1 MGKYLG
7 KTKHKRFKSN
17 GHKSRRIQRGG
28 KMTSA
33 KLKYL
38 LYLTKEY
45 PVRNSPSEIRRIVD
59 LDAKSNSKNKKVA
72 STIDSKDISEIIQIL
87 KNYTPQRVTAY
98 MQKLEAEES
107 AVVLE
112 RANTPPMTE
121 PRSTEMPF
129 RFGDPTIPD
138 VGSTE
143 DFGAYGHH
151 GVRHRPRSPRRLP
164 PAPMDT
170 AFLDALDSTDSVM
183 GPWALSV
190 ADPSHILPQHRY
202 GMRRVVHPP
211 APAPAPYSHDASV
224 STISSPRGHR
234 RAAAY
239 NHSLDVIPPSSHV
252 IPPSSHAPAELH
264 NSMDYLMRPDMRDR
278 MAAFRNR
285 PGAIA
290 RADFVDVSPD
300 IGVRGRGA
308 RAASPSSPHALPVAI
323 ADSVAFPA
331 SPIGLIT
338 NPELPRSTSESRR
351 GAVAPPASRDV
362 SRLSPRA
369 SNASMTSQLPM
380 GRGALQHSELDMVRY
395 DTGSSVAPLSRS
407 HSRPPSLLNSV
418 DYLEH
423 PQYPW
428 ERASA
433 ASLPPI
439 PPPASA
445 ARLQSVPASAARLP
459 SAPASAA
466 KAASPKSMVS
476 PKAKKQQQNQ
486 AWMLGMFDSTA
497 EQVARPDTE
506 EFDFTASVADLPR
519 ASTAKPMKSI
529 FGSDNDFDG
538 LFPKRRLVGVHDAG
552 PAMFARPQSD
562 SKSLQREL
570 EEAEQKIID
579 DEKRDEKIQEASRAL
594 KAKGDEKLR
603 EQREEREARERAQA
617 ALKKQKKDAKEVRTR
632 EYAARIAELEKIQQR
647 TSDQQ
652 AELARLK
659 TRLAY
664 GDDDDDDDDDD
675 SSGGGRRRTKRI
687 KKRGR
692 RSYKI
697 KKSRK
702 NGRNRRSGR
711 K

>member
-45 PVRNSPSEIRRIVD
+45 PVHNSPSEIRRIVN

-72 STIDSKDISEIIQIL
+72 STIDSKDINEIIQIL
-87 KNYTPQRVTAY
+87 KNYTSERVTAY
-98 MQKLEAEES
+98 MQQLEAEES
-107 AVVLE
+107 AIVLE

-121 PRSTEMPF
+121 HRSTEMPF
-129 RFGDPTIPD
+129 RFDPTIPD

-143 DFGAYGHH
+143 NFGAYGHP
-151 GVRHRPRSPRRLP
+151 GFRHRPRSPRRQP

-170 AFLDALDSTDSVM
+170 AYLDALDSTDSVI

-202 GMRRVVHPP
+202 GMRGVVHPP
-211 APAPAPYSHDASV
+211 APAPAPYSHDSSV

-234 RAAAY
+234 RAAAL
-239 NHSLDVIPPSSHV
+239 NPSLDVIPPSSH
-252 IPPSSHAPAELH
+252 
-264 NSMDYLMRPDMRDR
+264 
-278 MAAFRNR
+278 
-285 PGAIA
+285 AIA
-290 RADFVDVSPD
+290 GFVEVPLHL
-300 IGVRGRGA
+300 GVRRRGA
-308 RAASPSSPHALPVAI
+308 RAASPASSHVLPVAR

-407 HSRPPSLLNSV
+407 HSRPPSLLSSV
-418 DYLEH
+418 DYLDH
-423 PQYPW
+423 PQHLW
-428 ERASA
+428 ELPGAS
-433 ASLPPI
+433 SLPPI

-445 ARLQSVPASAARLP
+445 ARPP
-459 SAPASAA
+459 SASASAA

-476 PKAKKQQQNQ
+476 PKDKKQQQKQ
-486 AWMLGMFDSTA
+486 AWMLGMFDSAA
-497 EQVARPDTE
+497 EKVARPDTE
-506 EFDFTASVADLPR
+506 EFDFNASVADLPR

-529 FGSDNDFDG
+529 FGSDNDFSG
-538 LFPKRRLVGVHDAG
+538 LFPKRKLVAVHDAG
-552 PAMFARPQSD
+552 PAMLARPQSD

-570 EEAEQKIID
+570 EEAEQRIIEEDQKNAKI
-579 DEKRDEKIQEASRAL
+579 EKASRAA
-594 KAKGDEKLR
+594 KAIGDEILRKKREETKAR
-603 EQREEREARERAQA
+603 EQAQS
-617 ALKKQKKDAKEVRTR
+617 ALKQQKRDAKEARNR
-632 EYAARIAELEKIQQR
+632 EYATRIAELEQMPKR
-647 TSDQQ
+647 TSEQQ
-652 AELARLK
+652 LELTRLK
-659 TRLAY
+659 TRLAF
-664 GDDDDDDDDDD
+664 GDDDDDDDD

-702 NGRNRRSGR
+702 NMRYRRSGR

>member
-202 GMRRVVHPP
+202 GMRRVVHSP

-234 RAAAY
+234 KAAAY
-239 NHSLDVIPPSSHV
+239 NPSLDVIPPSSHV
-252 IPPSSHAPAELH
+252 IPPSSHAPAELY
-264 NSMDYLMRPDMRDR
+264 NSMDYLKRPEMRDR

-300 IGVRGRGA
+300 IGFRGQGA
-308 RAASPSSPHALPVAI
+308 RAASPSSSHVLPVAR

-362 SRLSPRA
+362 SRLSPTV

-380 GRGALQHSELDMVRY
+380 GRGALQHSELDMARY

-407 HSRPPSLLNSV
+407 HSRPPSALLSSI
-418 DYLEH
+418 DYLDH
-423 PQYPW
+423 PQHPW
-428 ERASA
+428 ERPGA

-445 ARLQSVPASAARLP
+445 A
-459 SAPASAA
+459 
-466 KAASPKSMVS
+466 KAASPRGMLS
-476 PKAKKQQQNQ
+476 PKAKKQEQKQ

-506 EFDFTASVADLPR
+506 VFDFNASVTDLPR

>member
-1 MGKYLG
+1 MPHYLG
-7 KTKHKRFKSN
+7 KTKHKRLKKYNS
-17 GHKSRRIQRGG
+17 SRRAQKGG
-28 KMTSA
+28 KLTSEKIEYIMSIIKKYSKRDLGGIKHIVSMDSKKKNKIALTVTDSDIKEVLQMIQTMVPTQIQQHIA
-33 KLKYL
+33 KL
-38 LYLTKEY
+38 
-45 PVRNSPSEIRRIVD
+45 SEEEKSERLPRADSVISVD
-59 LDAKSNSKNKKVA
+59 R
-72 STIDSKDISEIIQIL
+72 TSE
-87 KNYTPQRVTAY
+87 
-98 MQKLEAEES
+98 
-107 AVVLE
+107 
-112 RANTPPMTE
+112 
-121 PRSTEMPF
+121 PF

-143 DFGAYGHH
+143 NFGAYGHP
-151 GVRHRPRSPRRLP
+151 GFRHRPRSPRRLP

-170 AFLDALDSTDSVM
+170 AYLDALDSTDSVM

-202 GMRRVVHPP
+202 GMRGVVHPP

-239 NHSLDVIPPSSHV
+239 NPSLDVIPPSSHA
-252 IPPSSHAPAELH
+252 PSELH
-264 NSMDYLMRPDMRDR
+264 NSMDYLMRPEMRDR

-290 RADFVDVSPD
+290 RADSVDVPSHL
-300 IGVRGRGA
+300 GFRGKGA
-308 RAASPSSPHALPVAI
+308 RAPSPASSRVLPVAR
-323 ADSVAFPA
+323 ADSVSFPA

-351 GAVAPPASRDV
+351 GTVAPPASRDV

-380 GRGALQHSELDMVRY
+380 RRGALQHSELDMVRY

-407 HSRPPSLLNSV
+407 HSRAPSALLNSI
-418 DYLEH
+418 DYLDH
-423 PQYPW
+423 PQHPW
-428 ERASA
+428 EDPDA
-433 ASLPPI
+433 ASLPLI

-445 ARLQSVPASAARLP
+445 ARLQSAPASAARLP

-466 KAASPKSMVS
+466 KAASPRGMLS
-476 PKAKKQQQNQ
+476 PKAKKQEQRQ

-506 EFDFTASVADLPR
+506 DFDFTASVADLPR
-519 ASTAKPMKSI
+519 ASTAKPMKNI
-529 FGSDNDFDG
+529 FGSDNDFSS
-538 LFPKRRLVGVHDAG
+538 LFAKPRLVGVHDAG
-552 PAMFARPQSD
+552 PAMLARSKSD

-570 EEAEQKIID
+570 EEAEQRIID
-579 DEKRDEKIQEASRAL
+579 DEIKDQKIREASRAL

-603 EQREEREARERAQA
+603 KQREEREARERAQA
-617 ALKKQKKDAKEVRTR
+617 ALKKQRRDAKEAKTR
-632 EYAARIAELEKIQQR
+632 EDAARKAELEQIQQR

-652 AELARLK
+652 AELTRLK
-659 TRLAY
+659 TRLAF
-664 GDDDDDDDDDD
+664 GDDDDDDDD
-675 SSGGGRRRTKRI
+675 SSGGGRRRTRRI

>member
-7 KTKHKRFKSN
+7 KTTHKRFKSS

-28 KMTSA
+28 KMTSE

-38 LYLTKEY
+38 LELRKRFLVKDDPGEM
-45 PVRNSPSEIRRIVD
+45 RRIINID
-59 LDAKSNSKNKKVA
+59 IKSRSKNSKIA
-72 STIDSKDISEIIQIL
+72 STIDSKDIREIIQML
-87 KNYTPQRVTAY
+87 KTDTPEKITNYIQ
-98 MQKLEAEES
+98 QLENQES
-107 AVVLE
+107 SIVLE

-129 RFGDPTIPD
+129 RFDPTIPD

-143 DFGAYGHH
+143 NFGAYGHP
-151 GVRHRPRSPRRLP
+151 GFRHRPRSPRRVP
-164 PAPMDT
+164 PAPMDK
-170 AFLDALDSTDSVM
+170 AYLDALDSTDSVM

-190 ADPSHILPQHRY
+190 ADPSHIPPQHRY

-239 NHSLDVIPPSSHV
+239 NHSLDVIPPSSH
-252 IPPSSHAPAELH
+252 APADLYD
-264 NSMDYLMRPDMRDR
+264 SMDGLRPEMIDR
-278 MAAFRNR
+278 MAALRNR

-290 RADFVDVSPD
+290 RADFVDVPPG

-308 RAASPSSPHALPVAI
+308 RAASPSSSHVLPVAR

-407 HSRPPSLLNSV
+407 HSRPPSVLLNSV

-428 ERASA
+428 ERPSA

-445 ARLQSVPASAARLP
+445 ARLPSAPASAARPP
-459 SAPASAA
+459 SASASAA

-476 PKAKKQQQNQ
+476 PKANKQQQKQ

-497 EQVARPDTE
+497 EKVARPDTE
-506 EFDFTASVADLPR
+506 EFDFTASVAELPR

-552 PAMFARPQSD
+552 PAMLARPQSD

-579 DEKRDEKIQEASRAL
+579 DERRDQKIQEASRAA
-594 KAKGDEKLR
+594 KAIGDEILRKKREETKAR
-603 EQREEREARERAQA
+603 EQAQS
-617 ALKKQKKDAKEVRTR
+617 ALKQQKRDAKEARNR
-632 EYAARIAELEKIQQR
+632 EYATRIAELEQMPKR
-647 TSDQQ
+647 TSEQQ
-652 AELARLK
+652 LELTRLK
-659 TRLAY
+659 TRLAF
-664 GDDDDDDDDDD
+664 GDDDDDDDD

-702 NGRNRRSGR
+702 NMRYRRSGR

>member
-45 PVRNSPSEIRRIVD
+45 PVHNSPSEIRRIVN

-87 KNYTPQRVTAY
+87 KNYTSERVTAY
-98 MQKLEAEES
+98 MQQLEAEES

-143 DFGAYGHH
+143 NFGAYGHP
-151 GVRHRPRSPRRLP
+151 GFRHRPRSPRRQP

-170 AFLDALDSTDSVM
+170 AYLEALDSNDSVM
-183 GPWALSV
+183 GPWALYV
-190 ADPSHILPQHRY
+190 TDPSHILPPHRY
-202 GMRRVVHPP
+202 GARGAVHPP

-224 STISSPRGHR
+224 SAISSPRGHR
-234 RAAAY
+234 RAAAL
-239 NHSLDVIPPSSHV
+239 NPSLDVIPPSSH
-252 IPPSSHAPAELH
+252 
-264 NSMDYLMRPDMRDR
+264 
-278 MAAFRNR
+278 
-285 PGAIA
+285 AIA
-290 RADFVDVSPD
+290 GFVEVPPHL
-300 IGVRGRGA
+300 GVRGRGA
-308 RAASPSSPHALPVAI
+308 RAASPASSHVLPVAR

-380 GRGALQHSELDMVRY
+380 RIGVPQHSELDIVRY

-407 HSRPPSLLNSV
+407 HSRPPSVLLNSM
-418 DYLEH
+418 DYLNH
-423 PQYPW
+423 PQHLW
-428 ERASA
+428 ELPGAS
-433 ASLPPI
+433 SLPPI

-445 ARLQSVPASAARLP
+445 ARLP
-459 SAPASAA
+459 SASASAA

-476 PKAKKQQQNQ
+476 PKAKKQQQKQ
-486 AWMLGMFDSTA
+486 AWMRGMFDSTA

-506 EFDFTASVADLPR
+506 EFDFNASVAELPR
-519 ASTAKPMKSI
+519 ASAAKPMKSI
-529 FGSDNDFDG
+529 FGSDNDFSG
-538 LFPKRRLVGVHDAG
+538 LFPKRKLVAVHDAG
-552 PAMFARPQSD
+552 PAMLARPQSD
-562 SKSLQREL
+562 AGLLQREL

-579 DEKRDEKIQEASRAL
+579 DEIKDKKIQEASRA
-594 KAKGDEKLR
+594 AKEKGVGIIR
-603 EQREEREARERAQA
+603 EQREKREAREQAQA
-617 ALKKQKKDAKEVRTR
+617 ALKQQKRDAKEARNR
-632 EYAARIAELEKIQQR
+632 EDAARKAELEQIPKR
-647 TSDQQ
+647 TSEQQ
-652 AELARLK
+652 MELNRLK
-659 TRLAY
+659 LSLE
-664 GDDDDDDDDDD
+664 DDDDDD

-702 NGRNRRSGR
+702 NMRYRRSGR